1 MKFAYLFTY
10 VLQVLPISSLSTSND
25 IHLPDDFFDHTADDV
40 RREYEANKQKMDQV
54 CCLEM
59 NFIQYVCFYDN

>member
-1 MKFAYLFTY
+1 VFIYVV

-25 IHLPDDFFDHTADDV
+25 IQLPDDFFDHTADDV

-54 CCLEM
+54 CCYYYLEM
-59 NFIQYVCFYDN
+59 NFIQYLCFYDN